1 MCKTGMKKKSA
12 ILCCAVAASVALA
25 AEAFALDPVDCV
37 NARIGAISHLLVP
50 TFRTVQLPNA
60 QYRFNAPAWQC
71 TDDRL
76 PDLWLFVG
84 AHRDESQFSMRPY
97 GGDLAAA
104 VTNGRWQ
111 ATWDQEH
118 ATPYRYDVV
127 FDSCGV
133 RMTLAPFAKGAV
145 VRLDFGR
152 RETHA
157 LSFGHWAATNAARR
171 CQLTG
176 RVLEMTD
183 VFNAWRSGGGVRT
196 YLYGEF
202 DRAPSGVTQGERTV
216 VRFGSDPESV
226 RFRFAVSFVSPAQA
240 RRNLEAGGRGF
251 DLEGVAADARD
262 AWNRTLGAI
271 EVEGGTADERTVFYT
286 ALWRTFER
294 MTDVTE
300 DGRYLGFDG
309 KVHEAEG
316 RPFYTDDWTWDT
328 YRAAHPLMTI
338 LRPSAQG
345 DKLQSFV
352 RMAGQNKERWMPTFP
367 SVAGDRHCMVNR
379 HTSVM
384 FLDAW
389 RKGVTNF
396 DARAAFEFA
405 DHTEETE
412 SLVPWYRGELTELD
426 RFYKAHGYYPA
437 LAPGEEEHV
446 QGVQTNW
453 EKRQSVSVTQGA
465 SLDAWALAEFGREI
479 GVDGARLAK
488 YRERANGFERLWNAQ
503 TRFFHPK
510 DANGA
515 FIEPFDY
522 ILCGGFGGR
531 NYYTENNAWTYLW
544 DVQHALPR
552 LVELMGGASAA
563 AARLDEMQNVGVG
576 RRHHYMAAMP
586 DGCTGLMGVFTM
598 ANEPAFHIP
607 YVYNFCGQPW
617 KTQKFVR
624 KTLECWFRN
633 DLMGLCGDEDGG
645 GMSAYAVFS
654 MLGFYPVT
662 PGLAEYQ
669 IGSPVFT
676 RATIRL
682 ENGRR
687 FVLSAPKATRDAK
700 YVASWRID
708 GRPQKGTVLCHA
720 DVLSGAT
727 VEFDMAER
735 PDGAEDFFGNEERKM
750 R

>member
-1 MCKTGMKKKSA
+1 MRG
-12 ILCCAVAASVALA
+12 AVLVFAGLA
-25 AEAFALDPVDCV
+25 AAAAAQEPVDSV
-37 NARIGAISHLLVP
+37 NPQIGAISHLLVP

-60 QYRFNAPAWQC
+60 QYRFNAPAGQV
-71 TDDRL
+71 TEDRL

-84 AHRDESQFSMRPY
+84 AHRDESQFSLRPY
-97 GGDLAAA
+97 GGDLTAAA
-104 VTNGRWQ
+104 TNGPWQ

-118 ATPYRYDVV
+118 ATPYRYDVL

-133 RMTLAPFAKGAV
+133 RMALAPFAKGAV
-145 VRLDFGR
+145 VRFDFAR
-152 RETHA
+152 AEAHA
-157 LSFGHWAATNAARR
+157 LSLGFWAKTNSACR
-171 CQLTG
+171 CCVKG
-176 RVLEMTD
+176 RALEMTD
-183 VFNAWRSGGGVRT
+183 VFNAHLPNGGVRT
-196 YLYGEF
+196 YLAGEF
-202 DRAPSGVTQGERTV
+202 DREPSGVTEGERTV
-216 VRFGSDPESV
+216 LRFGSSPESV
-226 RFRFAVSFVSPAQA
+226 RLRFAVSFVSPEQA
-240 RRNLEAGGRGF
+240 RLNLTANGRGF
-251 DLEGVAADARD
+251 DLDGVAADARTI
-262 AWNRTLGAI
+262 WNRTLGAI
-271 EVEGGTADERTVFYT
+271 EVEGGTPEERAVFYT
-286 ALWRTFER
+286 ALWRCHER
-294 MTDVTE
+294 MTDITE
-300 DGRYLGFDG
+300 NGRYLGFDG
-309 KVHEAEG
+309 QVHAAGG
-316 RPFYTDDWTWDT
+316 RAFYTDDWTWDT
-328 YRAAHPLMTI
+328 YRAAHPLMT
-338 LRPSAQG
+338 LLHPSEQAE
-345 DKLQSFV
+345 KLQSFV
-352 RMAGQNKERWMPTFP
+352 RMAEQNPERWMPTFP
-367 SVAGDRHCMVNR
+367 SVACDRHCMVNR

-396 DARAAFEFA
+396 DARAAFELA

-412 SLVPWYRGELTELD
+412 SLIPWYRGELSELD

-453 EKRQSVSVTQGA
+453 EKRQSVSVTLGA

-479 GVDGARLAK
+479 GVDAARLEK
-488 YRERANGFERLWNAQ
+488 YREQASGFEKLWNAK

-510 DANGA
+510 DARGA

-522 ILCGGFGGR
+522 VLCGGFGGR

-552 LVELMGGASAA
+552 LVELLGGGAAA
-563 AARLDEMQNVGVG
+563 AARLDEMQNVRVG
-576 RRHHYMAAMP
+576 RRWRYVAEMP

-624 KTLECWFRN
+624 KTLACWFRN
-633 DLMGLCGDEDGG
+633 DLMGMCGDEDGG

-700 YVASWRID
+700 YVAVWRVN
-708 GRPQKGTVLCHA
+708 GRPQAGTALRHA
-720 DVLSGAT
+720 DILAGAT
-727 VEFDMAER
+727 VEFDMTEEPER
-735 PDGAEDFFGNEERKM
+735 CVGFWK
-750 R
+750 